1 MRKAEREVKNMIDL
15 HPTKCN
21 ICGGRVV
28 YTKVENVY
36 GKKNIKFQTSGY
48 CYHCT
53 ECGAVVGTHKDK
65 PDEAMGILADREMCD
80 MRQKSHKMFDNLW
93 KNKEERTQMYQK
105 LADELGIPFEECHFA
120 HFDKEQLRKIDSIL
134 VKLWREKYDN

>member
-1 MRKAEREVKNMIDL
+1 MIDL

-53 ECGAVVGTHKDK
+53 ECGAVVGTHKEH
-65 PDEAMGILADREMCD
+65 PDEAMGILADREMCE

-93 KNKEERTQMYQK
+93 KTREERTQMYQK
-105 LADELGIPFEECHFA
+105 LANELGIPFEECHFA
-120 HFDKEQLRKIDSIL
+120 YFDKEQLRKIDSIL
-134 VKLWREKYDN
+134 VKLWREKYDC

>member
-1 MRKAEREVKNMIDL
+1 MIDL